1 MRKRVAAFILLGSL
15 GLLAG
20 ILAACGGGSSSN
32 TGPSA
37 GGGGGFSGSSG
48 AVVQGQLRRG
58 AGSAEGEPVIY
69 VVFRTALG
77 IGLAEAA
84 TSPLAGATV
93 TLSGPGGTF
102 TKTTDADGK
111 FSFGDLVAGTYTF
124 SVCVGTPCVTQTIV
138 SPSPAQITVGP
149 ADLGT
154 INGTVLDD
162 DTTVLEVSI
171 VAESA
176 TAVGILQNDAQ
187 LCIASRMAQG
197 ANVPLG
203 QIMDLRLKGLG
214 WGQIAKQKGL
224 HAGMIG
230 GGIHCDAAEL
240 ADVREANGLGNSK
253 NKGKGNGKGK
263 GRGQA

>member
-58 AGSAEGEPVIY
+58 TGSAQSEAVIF

-84 TSPLAGATV
+84 PTTPLAGATV
-93 TLSGPGGTF
+93 TLSGPGGPF
-102 TKTTDADGK
+102 TTTTDADGK
-111 FSFGDLVAGTYTF
+111 FTFGDLVAGTYTF
-124 SVCVGTPCVTQTIV
+124 SVCTGTPSCETIPIA
-138 SPSPAQITVGP
+138 SPSPAEITVGP
-149 ADLGT
+149 ADVGT
-154 INGTVLDD
+154 INGTVFNDD
-162 DTTVLEVSI
+162 SVIVSVDV
-171 VAESA
+171 VAESVSA
-176 TAVGILQNDAQ
+176 EGVFRNDAQ
-187 LCIASRMAQG
+187 LCIASRLAQG

-203 QIMDLRLKGLG
+203 QIIDLRLKGMG
-214 WGQIAKQKGL
+214 WGKIAKQKGL
-224 HAGMIG
+224 HSGMIG

-240 ADVREANGLGNSK
+240 ADVRAANGQGNGK
-253 NKGKGNGKGK
+253 NKAKGQGNGKGK
-263 GRGQA
+263 A